1 MEEEKYQGY
10 VEREITVKLPCKTM
24 IGVAKYLESDE
35 SLLLPDAVDD
45 VLQVL
50 VDTYFK
56 EAK

>member
-10 VEREITVKLPCKTM
+10 VEREITITLSCKTM

-35 SLLLPDAVDD
+35 SLLIPDAVDD
-45 VLQVL
+45 VLQAI

-56 EAK
+56 EGK